1 MKLPRYVRNL
11 NGSLY
16 YQRDIPTRLRDF
28 SNKKTFTH
36 PLKLRIHEAT
46 ESAISKATTKSTEAF
61 ELYLKFLTNSDP
73 DAFTASEM
81 DLAIV
86 EHLR

>member
-36 PLKLRIHEAT
+36 PLKLKIHEST
-46 ESAISKATTKSTEAF
+46 ESAISKATTKSTEDGS
-61 ELYLKFLTNSDP
+61 Y
-73 DAFTASEM
+73 FTFKLGVDS
-81 DLAIV
+81 II
-86 EHLR
+86 